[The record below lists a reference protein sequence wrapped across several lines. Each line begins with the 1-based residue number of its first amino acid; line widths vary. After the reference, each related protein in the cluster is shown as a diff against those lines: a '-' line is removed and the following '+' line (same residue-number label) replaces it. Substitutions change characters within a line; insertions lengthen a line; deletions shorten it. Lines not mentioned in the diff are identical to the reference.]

1 MRKALAITHVAFEG
15 LGSLAPELT
24 RFGFA
29 IETIDACT
37 ADLRAIDPLAP
48 DLVVALGG
56 PIGVY
61 ERDAYPFLDAEIDLI
76 RARLAARRPT
86 LGLCLGAQLMA
97 AALGSRVYPGAH
109 GKRIGWAPIE
119 AGGDLDRCPWFARL
133 FAPGLNVLHWHG
145 DTFDM
150 PEQALHL
157 AATRAYPSQAF
168 AIGAHALALQFH
180 IEATALDLERWYVG
194 HACELAYA
202 GLDIRRLREEGRNFA
217 PALETASKPIWQNW
231 LSQAIGAWNVALTES
246 GEELK
251 RS

>member
-61 ERDAYPFLDAEIDLI
+61 QRDAYPFLDAEIEPI

-97 AALGSRVYPGAH
+97 AALGSRVHPGAH

-119 AGGDLDRCPWFARL
+119 AGPDFDRCPWFAPL
-133 FAPGLNVLHWHG
+133 FAPGLRVLHWHG
-145 DTFDM
+145 DTFGM

-157 AATRAYPSQAF
+157 AATPTYPSQAF

-194 HACELAYA
+194 HACELADA
-202 GLDIRRLREEGRNFA
+202 GLDIRRLREEGRDFA
-217 PALETASKPIWQNW
+217 PALETASKAIWRNW
-231 LSQAIGAWNVALTES
+231 ISKALGA
-246 GEELK
+246 
-251 RS
+251 

>member
-29 IETIDACT
+29 IETTDACT
-37 ADLRAIDPLAP
+37 TDFSVIDPLAP
-48 DLVVALGG
+48 DIVVALGG

-61 ERDAYPFLDAEIDLI
+61 QRDAYPFLDAEIELI

-119 AGGDLDRCPWFARL
+119 AGPDAHQWPWFAPL
-133 FAPGLNVLHWHG
+133 FAPGLRVLHWHG

-150 PEQALHL
+150 PEHALHL
-157 AATRAYPSQAF
+157 AATAAYPSQAF

-202 GLDIRRLREEGRNFA
+202 GLDIRRLREEGCDFA
-217 PALETASKPIWQNW
+217 PALETASKAIWRNW
-231 LSQAIGAWNVALTES
+231 LSLAIGA
-246 GEELK
+246 
-251 RS
+251 

>member
-1 MRKALAITHVAFEG
+1 MWKALAITHVAFEG

-37 ADLRAIDPLAP
+37 ADLGVVDPLAP

-61 ERDAYPFLDAEIDLI
+61 ERDAYPFLDAEIDLV

-119 AGGDLDRCPWFARL
+119 AGPDFDRCPLLAPL
-133 FAPGLNVLHWHG
+133 FAPGLRVLHWHG

-157 AATRAYPSQAF
+157 AATPSYPSQAF

-194 HACELAYA
+194 HACELAHA
-202 GLDIRRLREEGRNFA
+202 GLDIHRLREEGRDFA
-217 PALETASKPIWQNW
+217 PALETASKAIWRNW
-231 LSQAIGAWNVALTES
+231 LSEAIGA
-246 GEELK
+246 
-251 RS
+251 